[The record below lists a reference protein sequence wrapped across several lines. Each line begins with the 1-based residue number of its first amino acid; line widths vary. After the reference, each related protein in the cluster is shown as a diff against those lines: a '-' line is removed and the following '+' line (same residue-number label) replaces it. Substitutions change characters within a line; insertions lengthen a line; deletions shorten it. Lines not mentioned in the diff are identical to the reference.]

1 VRTFGKFLLLEQI
14 GSGGMAEVWRAEL
27 PGPEGF
33 VKDVA
38 LKLIRAG
45 SEGRPEWVRM
55 FAQEARLASRLT
67 HANVVQVFDFGE
79 FEGRHYI
86 AMELVRGRTLREVL
100 RRCREMG
107 LRLGVA
113 RAVHVCA
120 EVARGLAYAHRYEE
134 GGRPMGIVHRDVSPQ
149 NVLLSFEGEV
159 KLADF
164 GIARA
169 LGVAEATA
177 PGTVKGKAAYMAPEQ
192 ARGEPVDGRVDVFAL
207 GVILWE
213 LCAGRRLFARDSDAA
228 TLSALLSA
236 TPPAL
241 PSTWNDAAP
250 PELDALVLAALE
262 RDPAR
267 RTGSAEELVAALAAI
282 RLRMAAANEDDLH
295 LDLRAFMRRLWPEG
309 EVPVPGGRAA
319 GEGTVRRTLVREPGR
334 ARRMGG
340 VGEGDEVVALAGRKA
355 DEGAVRRTLVREPDH
370 TAVEDDADAG
380 SLADTATPSTVT
392 LKAKATANS
401 VGGRRH
407 VLRGP
412 VVRRLL
418 AVACGL
424 GSCAL
429 VLLGARAVQKTAART
444 EAHGRAAPSPEQAV
458 VAVDAGARTPSVP
471 AAAARAQV
479 LPVVNAPERAAD
491 ERAPPEERVLEDVA
505 ASETMAGERRPRE
518 GRVLEVTSMVGSLRV
533 PYAETGQGII
543 DVTAEPFGTVLVDGK
558 AYGETPLALRVAA
571 GVYRVEVAHKGL
583 GKREVSIHVQPGKR
597 STWTA
602 EFTRRRNQ
610 RD

>member
-1 VRTFGKFLLLEQI
+1 VRTFGKYRLLEQI

-27 PGPEGF
+27 PGPAGF

-38 LKLIRAG
+38 LKLIRAE
-45 SEGRPEWVRM
+45 SEGRSEWVRM
-55 FAQEARLASRLT
+55 FAQEARVASRLT

-107 LRLGVA
+107 LRLGVE

-134 GGRPMGIVHRDVSPQ
+134 GRPMGIVHRDVSPQ

-177 PGTVKGKAAYMAPEQ
+177 PGTVKGKGAYMAPEQ
-192 ARGEPVDGRVDVFAL
+192 ARGEPVDGRVDIFAL

-228 TLSALLSA
+228 TLAALLSA
-236 TPPAL
+236 APPSA
-241 PSTWNDAAP
+241 PSTWNEAVQPD
-250 PELDALVLAALE
+250 LDALVLAALE

-267 RTGSAEELVAALAAI
+267 RTGSAEELVAGLAAI

-370 TAVEDDADAG
+370 PAVEDDADAG

-392 LKAKATANS
+392 LEAKAKANA
-401 VGGRRH
+401 VERRRH
-407 VLRGP
+407 AARSP
-412 VVRRLL
+412 AVRRLL

-424 GSCAL
+424 GAGAI

-458 VAVDAGARTPSVP
+458 ASPDAGARTPSAP
-471 AAAARAQV
+471 AAAARAQP
-479 LPVVNAPERAAD
+479 LPVVNSPERAAD